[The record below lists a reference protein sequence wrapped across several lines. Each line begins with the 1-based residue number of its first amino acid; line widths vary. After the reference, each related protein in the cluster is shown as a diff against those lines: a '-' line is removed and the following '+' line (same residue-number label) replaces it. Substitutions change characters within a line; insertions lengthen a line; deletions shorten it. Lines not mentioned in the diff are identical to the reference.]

1 MKTADALL
9 NGQMDELSDAA
20 QVHSALLNNTL
31 SVRCRRGSAQRKDCL
46 AASVSVTLSH
56 HEIRM
61 STMACTCGCA
71 LLGQQSV
78 TARLKR

>member
-9 NGQMDELSDAA
+9 NGQMDELADAA
-20 QVHSALLNNTL
+20 QVLSALLNDTL
-31 SVRCRRGSAQRKDCL
+31 SVRCRRGSVQRKDCL
-46 AASVSVTLSH
+46 AASVSVTLCH

-61 STMACTCGCA
+61 SSTAYTCGCA

-78 TARLKR
+78 TVRLKR